1 MNGLILYRLIT
12 TVDQQARLQRLIEAF
27 TSHRM
32 NVVTVQHDQVIRLLE
47 TTTKHFFSFAY
58 FFDEDRQLAL
68 SLQNGYGLTVFNEE
82 TPINIANDR
91 ALLSLTLRNEGIPT
105 PQTIVLPYTMNQS
118 ILHQFNE
125 VQMMLSSLAYP
136 FLIKER
142 FVSDNQPVYFIRDL
156 KDLTTTFQ
164 MVGLKPLLAQEYV
177 GPVSRKVVK
186 VFIVNRRPIASVE
199 VVSSSTQDVIQ
210 RIRFPSSHPVYQTA
224 IRTADALG
232 ASMMLVYML
241 VVNLRTAYVYGV
253 KTNPNLMELEQVT
266 GVDVHTA
273 VVKSIKDA
281 IGR

>member
-1 MNGLILYRLIT
+1 
-12 TVDQQARLQRLIEAF
+12 
-27 TSHRM
+27 
-32 NVVTVQHDQVIRLLE
+32 
-47 TTTKHFFSFAY
+47 
-58 FFDEDRQLAL
+58 
-68 SLQNGYGLTVFNEE
+68 
-82 TPINIANDR
+82 
-91 ALLSLTLRNEGIPT
+91 
-105 PQTIVLPYTMNQS
+105 
-118 ILHQFNE
+118 
-125 VQMMLSSLAYP
+125 MLSSLAYP

-281 IGR
+281 IGG